1 MRIIEVRELTK
12 RFDDVLAV
20 NSISLDVQK
29 GEIFGLLGPNGAGK
43 TTLIKMLCTLIKPT
57 EGYAKVAGFD
67 ITKNPEKV
75 RKSIGIVFQEP
86 TLDLELTARE
96 NLDFHGRLYGMDG
109 KLRCERIKDVLELVG
124 LEEKADEQVK
134 KFSGGMQR
142 RLEIARGFMHFPKV
156 LFLDE
161 PTLGL
166 DVQTRRRIWEYI
178 EEIRK
183 SEDVTIILTTHYI
196 EEAEKLCD
204 RVGIIDHGKIIALD
218 EVNKLKTRI
227 GQDSIEITTNDV
239 DRLESS
245 IRADDDLKIA
255 RTENGIIISVQNG
268 EKFLPELFELAKGSG
283 IKINSISMKK
293 SSLEDVFVLLTGRKI
308 RDGSNPY
315 RAVRLRRR

>member
-1 MRIIEVRELTK
+1 
-12 RFDDVLAV
+12 
-20 NSISLDVQK
+20 LDVQK